1 MQFRRL
7 LQSPRIRPLLLAIEG
22 NTVMRY
28 AAWRGWRPSPLR
40 YVTRE
45 DLRWY
50 REGEHDA
57 EIKAAAGKVVGY
69 TLVSWGR
76 LASLWHQVAYLDR
89 AGIPGALVECGVYRG
104 GSSAMMAL
112 AHLAGVKPPVR
123 PLHLFD
129 SFEGVPEPSGIDGDL
144 AHRDFSRIGASA
156 KALSA
161 SFEVSRELLVKRCG
175 YPESLLNY
183 HVGWF
188 EQTLPAEAGAVGDIA
203 LLRFDG
209 DLYQSARL
217 CLEHLYEQ
225 VSPGGIVVIDD
236 YFRYEGC
243 RKAVDEFLQPLPPT
257 LLNPV
262 DANTVYWVKPLD
274 SRRSRAVQGD
284 RS

>member
-1 MQFRRL
+1 MPFRRL
-7 LQSPRIRPLLLAIEG
+7 LQHPLTRPLLLAIEG

-40 YVTRE
+40 YVTLE

-50 REGEHDA
+50 QEGEQDA
-57 EIKAAAGKVVGY
+57 EIKAAVSKVVGY

-76 LASLWHQVAYLDR
+76 LSSLWHQVGYLDR
-89 AGIPGALVECGVYRG
+89 AGIPGALVECGVWRG

-112 AHLAGVKPPVR
+112 AHMARVNPPVR

-129 SFEGVPEPSGIDGDL
+129 SFEGVPEPTAIDGVL
-144 AHRDFSRIGASA
+144 AHHDFSRIGAPA

-161 SFEVSRELLVKRCG
+161 SASVSRELLTKRCG

-188 EQTLPAEAGAVGDIA
+188 EQTLPAQASSVGDIA

-217 CLEHLYEQ
+217 CLKHLYEQ

-236 YFRYEGC
+236 YFRYDGC
-243 RKAVDEFLQPLPPT
+243 RSAVDEFVRTLPPT
-257 LLNPV
+257 LLNPI
-262 DANTVYWVKPLD
+262 DSNTVYWVKPLG
-274 SRRSRAVQGD
+274 SLR
-284 RS
+284 